1 MCWLTLTYQQY
12 YAKRY
17 KSNRHK
23 RSGWP
28 HHSICGLLISSSFW
42 YGTSSCYSHCP
53 WPMVSWF
60 NFPKR
65 KISRFLPKPV
75 RDGFLTAQNI
85 GGNKCPIDLFGL
97 LKQSIGFNNQS
108 LPLEITTNF
117 WRKLNVRS
125 NNIIFLIILFWDWKW
140 LYNQSSSNG
149 TFLSSPAIIS
159 FFTTGIH
166 STSHYNSAISLTIET
181 IYAFRFWKPKN

>member
-1 MCWLTLTYQQY
+1 MIYSYLRDNSQQIQSFTHVGAFYLGEPSQFAEISTEVSNHVSFLMSYNLLTNFNLPAIC
-12 YAKRY
+12 AKRY

-42 YGTSSCYSHCP
+42 YGTASCYYCCP

-65 KISRFLPKPV
+65 EISRFLPKPV

-85 GGNKCPIDLFGL
+85 RGNKCPIDLLGL
-97 LKQSIGFNNQS
+97 LNN
-108 LPLEITTNF
+108 PL
-117 WRKLNVRS
+117 VS
-125 NNIIFLIILFWDWKW
+125 
-140 LYNQSSSNG
+140 
-149 TFLSSPAIIS
+149 IIS
-159 FFTTGIH
+159 PYLWK
-166 STSHYNSAISLTIET
+166 SPLTFGAKKILGVIT
-181 IYAFRFWKPKN
+181 